1 VSRARAS
8 RGGDRAP
15 AARKAT
21 VRRSPSPRRVARGAR
36 AARDE
41 EDEDA
46 RATMD
51 IGAVRDAVRRSV
63 ERGRAAGTMTTE
75 TREDETDGYRAR
87 VDVVYARLSGGDARD
102 DDDKLR
108 VLLVR
113 ERARARDARGDGTRR
128 DAGLTRRRRRGRRRD
143 A

>member
-1 VSRARAS
+1 
-8 RGGDRAP
+8 
-15 AARKAT
+15 
-21 VRRSPSPRRVARGAR
+21 
-36 AARDE
+36 
-41 EDEDA
+41 
-46 RATMD
+46 M
-51 IGAVRDAVRRSV
+51 RDAVRRAV

-113 ERARARDARGDGTRR
+113 ERARARGERGDGTRR